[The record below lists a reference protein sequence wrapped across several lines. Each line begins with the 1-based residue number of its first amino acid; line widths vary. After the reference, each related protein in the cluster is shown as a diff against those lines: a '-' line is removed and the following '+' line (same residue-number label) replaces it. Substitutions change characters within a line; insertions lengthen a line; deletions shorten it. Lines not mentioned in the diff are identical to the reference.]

1 MMSRGVG
8 PVIGLVVAFGLPPR
22 PADAQSPLADLPAYV
37 ERVRSEW
44 GAPGIAV
51 AVVKDDSIVFLR
63 GFGVREVGKP
73 EPVDEHSVFAIAS
86 TSKAFTAAALA
97 MLVDRGRLQW
107 NDPVETRLPG
117 FRLYDPYASH
127 ELTVRDLLSHRSGL
141 PRGDALWYASPFDRQ
156 EVLRR
161 VRYLE
166 PGWSFRSRYGY
177 QNLMLLAA
185 GEIIPAVTDTSWDDF
200 VRVHIFE
207 PLGMRSTVTSVRR
220 LPENHTMPH
229 GRIDGMV
236 TPMPWR
242 NFDNLGGA
250 GAVISSAADLAQ
262 WMRLQLGRG
271 VYRGDTLL
279 SDSVAREMWT
289 AQTVVPPDEDER
301 ALFPESH
308 LYGYGMGWRLQDYRG
323 RLIVRHGGAL
333 DGMRTHI
340 ALVPEERL
348 GVVAITNFSESRVP
362 QAVVWRVIDA
372 YLTDHPKDWNARYR
386 ERARGDSAR
395 ADSTRRAREA
405 ERATGTT
412 PTHALP
418 AFAGTYESVL
428 YGEAEVGVEE
438 GKLVLRIGPSYVG
451 DLEHWHYDTFRA
463 AWRDRYL
470 GRDFVTFHLDHR
482 GRIAAVEVEGFG
494 RFGRKR
500 ETRDSGQ

>member
-1 MMSRGVG
+1 
-8 PVIGLVVAFGLPPR
+8 
-22 PADAQSPLADLPAYV
+22 
-37 ERVRSEW
+37 
-44 GAPGIAV
+44 
-51 AVVKDDSIVFLR
+51 
-63 GFGVREVGKP
+63 
-73 EPVDEHSVFAIAS
+73 
-86 TSKAFTAAALA
+86 
-97 MLVDRGRLQW
+97 
-107 NDPVETRLPG
+107 
-117 FRLYDPYASH
+117 
-127 ELTVRDLLSHRSGL
+127 
-141 PRGDALWYASPFDRQ
+141 
-156 EVLRR
+156 
-161 VRYLE
+161 
-166 PGWSFRSRYGY
+166 
-177 QNLMLLAA
+177 
-185 GEIIPAVTDTSWDDF
+185 
-200 VRVHIFE
+200 
-207 PLGMRSTVTSVRR
+207 
-220 LPENHTMPH
+220 
-229 GRIDGMV
+229 
-236 TPMPWR
+236 
-242 NFDNLGGA
+242 
-250 GAVISSAADLAQ
+250 
-262 WMRLQLGRG
+262 
-271 VYRGDTLL
+271 
-279 SDSVAREMWT
+279 
-289 AQTVVPPDEDER
+289 
-301 ALFPESH
+301 
-308 LYGYGMGWRLQDYRG
+308 
-323 RLIVRHGGAL
+323 
-333 DGMRTHI
+333 MRTHI